1 MRYLLFFGILFV
13 TLQSCVNTP
22 SSTSTPLPVLGEARE
37 VNGEMVPHQVRDF
50 EFINQDSQL
59 VTKETFADKAYVVD
73 FFFISC
79 PTICPKLTKQ
89 MLRIHDR
96 FEKEDRLLLLSH
108 SIDTKYDTIPRLKA
122 YAENLGVDSD
132 KWHFVTG
139 EKDSIFAI
147 TTDYFSV
154 AFEDNEAPGGYDHT
168 GYIVLVDPAGQVRA
182 YANGTDP
189 ASVDDFMNDIKRLL
203 AEMDQK
209 KSPAEN
215 TPTD

>member
-1 MRYLLFFGILFV
+1 MRHLLFFGVLILA
-13 TLQSCVNTP
+13 LQSCGNQQN
-22 SSTSTPLPVLGEARE
+22 STSQPLPILGEAKE
-37 VNGEMVPHQVRDF
+37 VNGEMVQHQIRDF

-59 VTKETFADKAYVVD
+59 VNNETFAGKAYVVD

-89 MLRIHDR
+89 MLRIHNQ

-122 YAENLGVDSD
+122 YAENLGVSSD

-139 EKDSIFAI
+139 EKDDIFSI
-147 TTDYFSV
+147 TEDYFSV
-154 AFEDNEAPGGYDHT
+154 AFEDSDAPGGFDHS
-168 GYIVLVDPAGQVRA
+168 GYIVLVDPNGHVRA

-189 ASVDDFMNDIKRLL
+189 DSVDDFMNDIKRLL
-203 AEMDQK
+203 AEM
-209 KSPAEN
+209 EGEEG
-215 TPTD
+215 